1 MMKLKRLNR
10 GAVMLLVVLVLV
22 AGVFGYDMSM
32 EAKHRK
38 EAERIVT
45 ELVEAFARYRSLS
58 QEVKGD
64 LNWNW
69 TISTQNGKFI
79 GEYEERVNEYI
90 DEYRQLLKKYTYRME
105 NDVDGKA
112 WETKIED
119 TVQRA
124 KRYIY
129 MRVYSSIGVTSYEV
143 TNYSEDMVDT
153 VIAPRFKINR
163 DHTEMSI
170 KMRFRIKC
178 GKVSNTVDDTYHF
191 VRGKDGKWYIT
202 EPDISALKI

>member
-1 MMKLKRLNR
+1 MMKLKRLNC

-32 EAKHRK
+32 EAKYRK

-45 ELVEAFARYRSLS
+45 ELVDAFARYRSLS